1 MHFAGVFVCFIKAIL
16 PRIAVLHAVTEP
28 CVQARFELYRVF
40 GPTPLT
46 FHVTHRLFCGTKPSK
61 PRVQIRIDSFSL
73 L

>member
-28 CVQARFELYRVF
+28 CVQARFELQT
-40 GPTPLT
+40 GQTPLT

-61 PRVQIRIDSFSL
+61 PRVQIHIDSFSL